1 MSGKTIALVNLNRRS
16 GKTTSALNLGVELA
30 ARGSSV
36 LVVDASTDGQLSQ
49 LPGLSDTGVV
59 LERREE
65 RMVMRGTALDGLAV
79 LCRAGHVLNHP
90 AGVSDNIETLRRLQ
104 EQFDWVIYD
113 THSGDCSALRHVLS
127 IAESVLIPLQPD
139 LRSVELLPPT
149 LSLLLDLHRK
159 GAPAAVEAIFFAHTT
174 RAGSGTDSRQAM
186 DCYIYPGCL
195 PAARTEGRRSIQG
208 SQGRGTPPDTGPLG
222 HLPREHPLRRARRR
236 TRKPLQ
242 SSAGCPDPHRW
253 QPPRHGRH
261 PRRTRRGTNRRNR
274 RPSHAFPAQLPLPTA
289 PPPRSAPGK
298 DPGLPWYSRLDQTT
312 REPLTIASLHHPL
325 RRRPRH
331 RKPPGDSPC

>member
-159 GAPAAVEAIFFAHTT
+159 GAPAALEAIFFAHTT

-186 DCYIYPGCL
+186 DCYTSIQDSYPKL
-195 PAARTEGRRSIQG
+195 VLKAVVPYKAARGEELLQIPALSVISPGSTLCAELAGELEARFNHRPGALIPIVGNRLDMAATLVEPGAERTAGTGAHPMHSPRSFPSPQ
-208 SQGRGTPPDTGPLG
+208 PLL
-222 HLPREHPLRRARRR
+222 H
-236 TRKPLQ
+236 
-242 SSAGCPDPHRW
+242 
-253 QPPRHGRH
+253 
-261 PRRTRRGTNRRNR
+261 
-274 RPSHAFPAQLPLPTA
+274 A
-289 PPPRSAPGK
+289 PPPAKTPVFLGILNWIK
-298 DPGLPWYSRLDQTT
+298 RLVN
-312 REPLTIASLHHPL
+312 R
-325 RRRPRH
+325 
-331 RKPPGDSPC
+331 